1 MKPTPPKTPAVS
13 FPQGKPDLSMEHLSD
28 IAELSKEYLKPEAAE
43 FSEEELSANLRSLWH
58 LSKQENTK
66 ISRKHAKKIEKII
79 ISAFG
84 RFGPAIHRSQHSEG
98 GGGAARQENT
108 KFSAAHSSSHQG
120 SEGIIVS
127 QQSNEITREKAK
139 EEERK
144 GKEHVAKRAG
154 DYLKKRLELAMERRL
169 KNKAI
174 RHQSDACYASNPDK
188 ALKLISKAEREF
200 EALGMAYSAGL
211 CKAIGQHFNDCIN
224 AGEKNKD
231 GGPIPYW
238 IWRNIRNYEV
248 SMKEAS
254 RLEHEKKHNEA
265 ELFWE
270 LKAAYGK
277 LDEAAINPSSK
288 IAWAAKEADCRSRS
302 LDAYLYEAKILVGE
316 GRFLEAADAY
326 KKNLAEKVRERGIQ
340 DDYYRTAAYL
350 FAKGGVK
357 FIEEGKLAEAG
368 NAYMKASSTAR
379 EDGEITKYAAIAG
392 EIFLRAGG
400 SESMPHYGLMD
411 AITAYGRAV
420 RHAPSQELRDA
431 YLEKLDGGFLNLRNH
446 LPIYPPDTVIE
457 AYNSAISRLDPG
469 SDELKAKYGGKLS
482 QYEAFAIERYSIDES
497 RLVSEKKIDEAI
509 KMWRDKA
516 NIFSSVGSRLACYE
530 RIERLLSLKN
540 DEFGAR
546 LAKEKGIKSVFN
558 RKKYLKEARKE
569 YMDRDLGGYEEQ
581 AERHV
586 RIGELYELA
595 GDKHNAFSSY
605 SSAIHEYWNERQR
618 QSSYSPGVHAA
629 AYSFAKVESIAS
641 RLERLAD
648 PANKDTGYARVA
660 SAYMFSTNIG
670 SDERQH
676 VSKAACRLFEKAGD
690 YYGLA
695 GQHKE
700 ASNSYQYAV
709 SYADVTEKEG
719 LLEKRRNS
727 LLSAARSYEE
737 KADSLLAEQKPKEA
751 GESLRDAMN
760 CYFRLFIEEP
770 DKSIA
775 AAYYGK
781 AESLCLQS
789 GSFYDLFKN
798 LLDESTR
805 EFIGPKTK
813 ENMLLRG
820 MAVLSKSS
828 KLFVSPEG
836 HAIMAEAYKSAA
848 LSLHEKGEADLAEK
862 CGLESIRLFE
872 LAGEFGK
879 AAEILN
885 YANGYGLSEY
895 VKMDDQ
901 SSKRKIFS
909 FYIQEAEKRFG
920 NGEFKEAA
928 TAYLKA
934 RSIAIVPSVRARQ
947 EELAFDCLV
956 KAADSLS
963 EQGKFV
969 EAGDI
974 LSEKGYEFN
983 STSINNQRVGLAA
996 GLYEKGDAYGQALFS
1011 YVQASSAYDAEVVSK
1026 CSDLFWKFAEGY
1038 RGGKVKGWGNVEMSG
1053 KDAFRRIAEKSAL
1066 PSEIR
1071 SKSYG
1076 LASAEAE
1083 KEARLTDP
1091 SGSAGNY
1098 ADAAMYKALAI
1109 ETLPQAKSLAEL
1121 LIEEQAPIALRE
1133 KSLDCA
1139 SATGNRESFIY
1150 QYDHSAS
1157 ARNFSIGVLF
1167 RAYQN
1172 MELKEGAKA
1181 GSPDEISGMVGKLAS
1196 EASLSGNSRLLIA
1209 AHAFLPLEEALK
1221 LPAEERDAVMKQKIA
1236 ISQLGEKEIDLIFDT
1251 YSEEIENS
1259 KKLGRASRS
1268 ACDILGAIGLI
1279 EGNRRVLD
1287 LFIREAGRK
1296 DAALAARMA
1305 IAASRIDRANGSH
1318 MATKL
1323 ISRKGAGERR
1333 FDFLAK
1339 KLVESGYLA
1348 KGTVNFLKTD
1358 REFLRQLLAQYPNEF
1373 NTTVDTLAGMDG
1385 FSPAKNQEKIFSAIR
1400 EIGAPTPKL
1409 FASYVKLDPAGRAEL
1424 VKKVETIKSKFFKNE
1439 PIGSLLPEEDK
1450 GILAEMVYI
1459 AYKPVGMSFE
1469 NVESL
1474 LLQVSDRTNDLSG
1487 YVFPQGGYSLSASQ
1501 KSYVLREGANL
1512 DFASFAKYVSALTP
1526 ELPKGEDR
1534 AKALRQAFVKV
1545 ARAGTNYSPEEVSTL
1560 MYPMARDEFVA
1571 NFTTQEREMD
1581 SSSAY
1586 ALLTEF
1592 REVMGIYFK
1601 DNYSHRLASLLD
1613 KKPEISEAVKK
1624 NLSDPSRQVTIE
1636 KQLSLPEKP
1645 DWGAILESN
1654 EKTADVLSKIIFSKA
1669 ISPILAQAKSDMKKF
1684 EESKETK
1691 GELGA
1696 NIRAYLSKNQ
1706 ASFFAKAS
1714 AGVCTAQ
1721 DIGLFNRQEHFHM
1734 NIIENESVAR
1744 GNIMAYVVEVN
1755 GEKSLLL
1762 RGFNP
1767 NTDFVSQ
1774 IDVGKFCEAVL
1785 DVARQFAKDNNLAHV
1800 YITEQTGWHP
1810 LSNRTEVASYLTGRY
1825 AKEARRLD
1833 FAYSVA
1839 SSSSVNSIYLID

>member
-13 FPQGKPDLSMEHLSD
+13 FPQGKPDLSTEHLSD

-66 ISRKHAKKIEKII
+66 ISRKHAKKIEKIV

-84 RFGPAIHRSQHSEG
+84 RFGLAIHRSQHSEG

-144 GKEHVAKRAG
+144 GKEHVLKRAG
-154 DYLKKRLELAMERRL
+154 DNLKKRLELAMERRL

-174 RHQSDACYASNPDK
+174 RHQSDACYAANPAK
-188 ALKLISKAEREF
+188 ALKLIAKAEHEF

-211 CKAIGQHFNDCIN
+211 CKAIGQHFNDCLN

-248 SMKEAS
+248 SMKEAA
-254 RLEHEKKHNEA
+254 LPEHEKKHNEA

-302 LDAYLYEAKILVGE
+302 LDAYLYEAKILVEE

-326 KKNLAEKVRERGIQ
+326 KKNLAEKVRERGTQ

-379 EDGEITKYAAIAG
+379 EDGEMAKYAAIAG

-400 SESMPHYGLMD
+400 SESVPHYGLMN

-420 RHAPSQELRDA
+420 RYAPSQELRHA
-431 YLEKLDGGFLNLRNH
+431 YLEKLDGIFLDLRNH
-446 LPIYPPDTVIE
+446 LPNYSPDTVIE
-457 AYNSAISRLDPG
+457 AYNNAISKLEPG
-469 SDELKAKYGGKLS
+469 SDGLKAKYERKLP
-482 QYEAFAIERYSIDES
+482 QYEAFAIDCYSIDEE
-497 RLVSEKKIDEAI
+497 RLLSEKKINEAI

-516 NIFSSVGSRLACYE
+516 NMFSSVGSRLACYE

-540 DEFGAR
+540 DEFAAR

-558 RKKYLKEARKE
+558 RKKYLKEAWKE
-569 YMDRDLGGYEEQ
+569 YVDRGLGGFEEQ

-605 SSAIHEYWNERQR
+605 SSAISEYWNERQR
-618 QSSYSPGVHAA
+618 QSIYSGGVHAA
-629 AYSFAKVESIAS
+629 AYSFAKVESIAR

-660 SAYMFSTNIG
+660 SACMLSTNIG
-670 SDERQH
+670 SDERQY
-676 VSKAACRLFEKAGD
+676 VSKTACRLFEKAGD

-695 GQHKE
+695 GQHIE
-700 ASNSYQYAV
+700 ASNSYQYAAA
-709 SYADVTEKEG
+709 SADVNEKEG
-719 LLEKRRNS
+719 LMLKRRNS
-727 LLSAARSYEE
+727 LLMAARSYEE
-737 KADSLLAEQKPKEA
+737 KADSLLAGQKPKEA
-751 GESLRDAMN
+751 GESLRNAMN
-760 CYFRLFIEEP
+760 CYLQLSFEEP
-770 DKSIA
+770 DKKTVSV
-775 AAYYGK
+775 YYGK
-781 AESLCLQS
+781 AEAHCFQTESYFEFFDKLYKEGTYAEPGAKTRGEMFQKCMVFLANAEWQS
-789 GSFYDLFKN
+789 SSSGNF
-798 LLDESTR
+798 
-805 EFIGPKTK
+805 TK
-813 ENMLLRG
+813 
-820 MAVLSKSS
+820 
-828 KLFVSPEG
+828 
-836 HAIMAEAYKSAA
+836 IAETYRSAA
-848 LSLHEKGEADLAEK
+848 SMFSTINEADLAEK
-862 CGLESIRLFE
+862 CGLESIQLYE
-872 LAGEFGK
+872 LSGEFGK
-879 AAEILN
+879 AADILN
-885 YANGYGLSEY
+885 CANEYGLSEY
-895 VKMDDQ
+895 VKTDDQ
-901 SSKRKIFS
+901 SAKRKIFS
-909 FYIQEAEKRFG
+909 LYAQEAEKRLG
-920 NGEFKEAA
+920 NGEFREAA

-934 RSIAIVPSVRARQ
+934 RNNARMPSVRARQ

-963 EQGKFV
+963 KEGKFV

-996 GLYEKGDAYGQALFS
+996 GLYENGNAYGQALFS
-1011 YVQASSAYDAEVVSK
+1011 YIQASSAYDAEVISK

-1038 RGGKVKGWGNVEMSG
+1038 RGGKVKGWGNVEMGG
-1053 KDAFRRIAEKSAL
+1053 KDAFLRIAEKSAL
-1066 PSEIR
+1066 PSVMR
-1071 SKSYG
+1071 SKSYE

-1083 KEARLTDP
+1083 KEVHPSDP
-1091 SGSAGNY
+1091 HGSASSY
-1098 ADAAMYKALAI
+1098 ANAAAYKALAI
-1109 ETLPQAKSLAEL
+1109 EILPKAKSLAEL
-1121 LIEEQAPIALRE
+1121 LIEEQAPIALCE

-1139 SATGNRESFIY
+1139 SRTGNRESFIY

-1172 MELKEGAKA
+1172 MEPKEGAKA
-1181 GSPDEISGMVGKLAS
+1181 GSPDELLGMVGKLAS
-1196 EASLSGNSRLLIA
+1196 EASLSGNRRLMIA
-1209 AHAFLPLEEALK
+1209 VYTFLPLEEALK
-1221 LPAEERDAVMKQKIA
+1221 LPAEERDSVVKQKIA
-1236 ISQLGEKEIDLIFDT
+1236 SSQLGEKELDLIFDT

-1323 ISRKGAGERR
+1323 ISRKGTGERR

-1339 KLVESGYLA
+1339 KLVESGYLS
-1348 KGTVNFLKTD
+1348 KGTANFLKTD

-1424 VKKVETIKSKFFKNE
+1424 VRKVETIKSKFFKNE
-1439 PIGSLLPEEDK
+1439 PIGSILPEEDK

-1459 AYKPVGMSFE
+1459 SYKPVGMSFSD
-1469 NVESL
+1469 VESL
-1474 LLQVSDRTNDLSG
+1474 LQRVSDRTNDLSG
-1487 YVFPQGGYSLSASQ
+1487 YVFPQDGYSLSASQ
-1501 KSYVLREGANL
+1501 KSYVLKEGANL
-1512 DFASFAKYVSALTP
+1512 DFASFGRYISALTP

-1592 REVMGIYFK
+1592 KEVMGIYFK

-1613 KKPEISEAVKK
+1613 KKPEIAEAVKK
-1624 NLSDPSRQVTIE
+1624 NLSDPGRQATIE
-1636 KQLSLPEKP
+1636 KQLSLSEKP
-1645 DWGAILESN
+1645 DWDAILKSN
-1654 EKTADVLSKIIFSKA
+1654 EQIADILSKIIFSKA
-1669 ISPILAQAKSDMKKF
+1669 ISPILAQAKSDMRKF

-1721 DIGLFNRQEHFHM
+1721 DTGLFNRSEHFHI

-1810 LSNRTEVASYLTGRY
+1810 LSNRGEVASYLTGRY

-1833 FAYSVA
+1833 FAYPV
-1839 SSSSVNSIYLID
+1839 SSGSSVNSIYLVA